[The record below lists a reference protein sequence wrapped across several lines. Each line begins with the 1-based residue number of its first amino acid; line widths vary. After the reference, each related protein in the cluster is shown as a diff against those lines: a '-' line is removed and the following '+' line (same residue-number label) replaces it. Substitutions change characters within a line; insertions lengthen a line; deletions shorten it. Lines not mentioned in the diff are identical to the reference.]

1 MVRVRLISKEE
12 AQNTRKTKAPG
23 QRRQRMD
30 LFDQYAEAALTNPEQ
45 AVVYED
51 LGENPQKF
59 VLSLRGAFKRARA
72 HAVVRKMRG
81 RDEVR
86 VWLSEPPAPE
96 PEPEAVPARR
106 GRGVRKA

>member
-12 AQNTRKTKAPG
+12 AQNTRKSKAPG
-23 QRRQRMD
+23 VRRQRMNQ
-30 LFDQYAEAALTNPEQ
+30 FDEYAQAALENPEQ

-59 VLSLRGAFKRARA
+59 VLSLRGAFKRAGA
-72 HAVVRKMRG
+72 NASVRKMRG

-86 VWLSEPPAPE
+86 VWLVDEPTPPS
-96 PEPEAVPARR
+96 PRR
-106 GRGVRKA
+106 GRAAR